1 MRIEQQELEHPRQTS
16 RVRLNL
22 YRYQPPPEERVSGML
37 PHQEGFLL
45 TEDRIGTTV
54 VVASLGFFA
63 GEAEARA
70 HLRQRASEL
79 AAQGYGPPVTPAP
92 RPSLPVGALVASDPD
107 DARAVLGAAVSSPPV
122 RPA

>member
-1 MRIEQQELEHPRQTS
+1 MRIASQEFEHPRQAS

-22 YRYQPPPEERVSGML
+22 YRYLAPPEERVTGML

-45 TEDRIGTTV
+45 TEERAGTTT

-70 HLRQRASEL
+70 RLQERAEEL
-79 AAQGYGPPVTPAP
+79 ARQGYGAPVTPP
-92 RPSLPVGALVASDPD
+92 LHPSLPPGPL
-107 DARAVLGAAVSSPPV
+107 AAFET
-122 RPA
+122 A